1 MVIFVIIKMDLEKVK
16 KNYKW
21 DPMRGDY
28 SKSYVSY
35 ERRIQKKKQT
45 RNLLLTI
52 LYILILIA
60 SIYLIYKSVK

>member
-1 MVIFVIIKMDLEKVK
+1 MQTLIMDLEKTK

-35 ERRIQKKKQT
+35 ERRMYRRKKF
-45 RNLLLTI
+45 RHLMFII
-52 LYILILIA
+52 LYVIILIV
-60 SIYLIYKSVK
+60 SIFLLYNKFK

>member
-1 MVIFVIIKMDLEKVK
+1 MDLEKVK

>member
-1 MVIFVIIKMDLEKVK
+1 MDLEKVK

-35 ERRIQKKKQT
+35 ERRIQKKKQI

>member
-1 MVIFVIIKMDLEKVK
+1 MDLEKVK

-35 ERRIQKKKQT
+35 ERRIQKKKQL
-45 RNLLLTI
+45 RNILLVS
-52 LYILILIA
+52 LYIVLLIA
-60 SIYLIYKSVK
+60 SIVVLYVSFA

>member
-1 MVIFVIIKMDLEKVK
+1 MDIEKVK

-35 ERRIQKKKQT
+35 ERRIQKRKQT

-52 LYILILIA
+52 LYVLILIA

>member
-1 MVIFVIIKMDLEKVK
+1 MDLEKVK

-45 RNLLLTI
+45 RNLLLII

-60 SIYLIYKSVK
+60 SIYMIYKSVK

>member
-1 MVIFVIIKMDLEKVK
+1 MDIEKVK

>member
-1 MVIFVIIKMDLEKVK
+1 MDIEKVK

-35 ERRIQKKKQT
+35 ERRIQKRKQT

>member
-1 MVIFVIIKMDLEKVK
+1 MDLEKVK

-35 ERRIQKKKQT
+35 ERRMQKKKQT

-52 LYILILIA
+52 LYVLILIA
-60 SIYLIYKSVK
+60 SIYLIFKSVK

>member
-1 MVIFVIIKMDLEKVK
+1 MDLEKVK

-35 ERRIQKKKQT
+35 ERRLQKKKQT

-52 LYILILIA
+52 LYVVILIA

>member
-1 MVIFVIIKMDLEKVK
+1 MDLEKVK

-35 ERRIQKKKQT
+35 ERRLHKKKQT

>member
-1 MVIFVIIKMDLEKVK
+1 MDLEKVK

-52 LYILILIA
+52 LYILILVA

>member
-1 MVIFVIIKMDLEKVK
+1 MDLEKVK

-52 LYILILIA
+52 LYVLILIV
-60 SIYLIYKSVK
+60 SIYFIYKSVK

>member
-1 MVIFVIIKMDLEKVK
+1 MDIEKVK

-35 ERRIQKKKQT
+35 ERRLQKKKQT

-52 LYILILIA
+52 LYVLILIA

>member
-1 MVIFVIIKMDLEKVK
+1 MDLEKVK

-35 ERRIQKKKQT
+35 ERRIYRRKKI
-45 RNLLLTI
+45 RNVSLTI
-52 LYILILIA
+52 LYIIILIV
-60 SIYLIYKSVK
+60 SIIVIYQKFK